1 MFGLIVLH
9 QFISNQLIANDK
21 KFYFLHTELFAF
33 KIFDLP
39 TFGLKMSHSLGFQ
52 RESGSQTPDESK

>member
-21 KFYFLHTELFAF
+21 KFYFLHTELCAF
-33 KIFDLP
+33 KIFEYKSIICQHLDWKSP
-39 TFGLKMSHSLGFQ
+39 IH
-52 RESGSQTPDESK
+52 